1 MFSGRTT
8 TTVTAPAAAPVDY
21 NATRPTFREL
31 APLFGL
37 ALITLLPVGLG
48 GAITLWSLPKAGAE
62 LGGWGMLGLF
72 VGGLMVL
79 GGLRFF
85 WPLSMVVPRAVAS
98 YYARIDEWHAAQLD
112 KYMESDGQIQAVQV
126 SEWEYNPLDVRKVAF
141 ALMAAYLDGSRTL
154 SIDRLM
160 KQGLWVRAGNKSIP
174 LMRFTQD
181 GAAAFLNLLAAS
193 GGITGRGPRSAGEIT
208 FGENMRTVA
217 MRALAKALEDP
228 RALASVE
235 VQEAQ

>member
-31 APLFGL
+31 APLFAL
-37 ALITLLPVGLG
+37 ALITLVPVGLG
-48 GAITLWSLPKAGAE
+48 GAIILWSLPTYEVE
-62 LGGWGMLGLF
+62 LSGWNMLGLL
-72 VGGLMVL
+72 VGGLLAL
-79 GGLRFF
+79 GGIRFF
-85 WPLSMVVPRAVAS
+85 WPLSVTVPRAVAS
-98 YYARIDEWHAAQLD
+98 YYHRIDEWHAAQLD
-112 KYMESDGQIQAVQV
+112 KYVESDGQVQAIQV
-126 SEWEYNPLDVRKVAF
+126 SEWEYNPLDVRKVVF
-141 ALMAAYLDGSRTL
+141 ALMAAYLDGARTL
-154 SIDRLM
+154 SIERLM
-160 KQGLWVRAGNKSIP
+160 KQGLWVRAGNKSVP

-193 GGITGRGPRSAGEIT
+193 GGIAGRGPRSAGEIT
-208 FGENMRTVA
+208 FGDNMRTVA